1 MPQNFRLRFNGAPA
15 ARELRAAAARGLY
28 LGAEHVLGKSN
39 EVVPLD
45 EAELQRSGTASVDL
59 PSLTAMVSY
68 DTPYAARQHEEL
80 TWRHAP
86 GRTAKYLEN
95 SLNSARPEVTALIA
109 AELRR
114 ALR

>member
-1 MPQNFRLRFNGAPA
+1 MAPRYTLRFNGAAA

-28 LGAEHVLGKSN
+28 HGAEHVLGESQ

-45 EAELQRSGTASVDL
+45 EAALSRSGAASVDEGT
-59 PSLTAMVSY
+59 LTAAVSY
-68 DTPYAARQHEEL
+68 DTPYAAYQHERL
-80 TWRHAP
+80 DLRHAP
-86 GRTAKYLEN
+86 GRTSKYLERP
-95 SLNSARPEVTALIA
+95 LNESVDQVRALLA